1 MHRSGTSLLTQWL
14 YKCGLHVGDHFLG
27 AGIGNK
33 EGHYE
38 DLDFFEYHKNVL
50 KDQDLSDDGMIHKPI
65 ADLSDGQLHELRK
78 LVKNKSSQQ
87 QWAWKEPRTCLFL
100 PHYRQVL
107 PDARYLIILRDY
119 HSVVSS
125 LVSRIYSKT
134 EYKYAMKNSLQQF
147 IWKYFK
153 KPFRKNQLLKKYS
166 EHYLQVWITYN
177 TAILKHLQQLDASQ
191 YLVVNQTSLLCK
203 NQKVFEHL
211 ADKWDFKLEYYDFSR
226 VYKEELISHV
236 AIIEQYVQNASL
248 LVTAEL
254 LQEKLKALAL

>member
-14 YKCGLHVGDHFLG
+14 YKCGLHVGDQFLG

-50 KDQDLSDDGMIHKPI
+50 RDLELSDDGMIHSPVST
-65 ADLSDGQLHELRK
+65 LSDGQLHELRQ
-78 LVKNKSSQQ
+78 LVKAKSSQQ

-107 PDARYLIILRDY
+107 PDARYLVILRDY

-125 LVSRIYSKT
+125 LVSRMYNRSDYKYSK
-134 EYKYAMKNSLQQF
+134 KNSIEQF

-153 KPFRKNQLLKKYS
+153 KPFRKKKLLKKYS
-166 EHYLQVWITYN
+166 EHYLRVWITYN
-177 TAILKHLQQLDASQ
+177 QAILKHLQQLDVSQ
-191 YLVVNQTSLLCK
+191 YLVVDQTSLSCN

-211 ADKWDFKLEYYDFSR
+211 ADKWDFSLKYYDYAK
-226 VYKEELISHV
+226 VYKEKLLSNV
-236 AIIEQYVQNASL
+236 ADIEQYVQDPIL
-248 LVTAEL
+248 LVKAGV
-254 LQEKLKALAL
+254 LQENLKAMAI